1 MLEKTVKILSIISR
15 ITKTNEREERF
26 AIKEVTR
33 LESKASRKKRDD
45 NENGWRRERE
55 GGIIIGVKCEM
66 SSLIPSRLKD
76 HPPPLSHFL
85 LLFFFII
92 ILVLP

>member
-1 MLEKTVKILSIISR
+1 MSR
-15 ITKTNEREERF
+15 FHGLQKQMKEERF

-33 LESKASRKKRDD
+33 LKSKASRKKRDD

-76 HPPPLSHFL
+76 HPPLSHL
-85 LLFFFII
+85 LL
-92 ILVLP
+92 LLLLYL

>member
-1 MLEKTVKILSIISR
+1 
-15 ITKTNEREERF
+15 
-26 AIKEVTR
+26 VTR
-33 LESKASRKKRDD
+33 LKSKASREKRDD

-76 HPPPLSHFL
+76 HPPPLSHFP
-85 LLFFFII
+85 LFLFYNYPRASVIFYTT
-92 ILVLP
+92 